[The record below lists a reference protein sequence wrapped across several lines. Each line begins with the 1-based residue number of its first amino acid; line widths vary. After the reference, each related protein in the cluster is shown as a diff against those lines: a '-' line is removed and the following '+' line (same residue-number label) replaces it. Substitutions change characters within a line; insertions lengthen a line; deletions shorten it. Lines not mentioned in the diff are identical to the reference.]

1 MIADQKGGSNNTS
14 LMQMRM
20 VHRKGGSRD
29 QFPILFCVSNIYGL
43 ASFLEGVIG
52 ILCLF

>member
-1 MIADQKGGSNNTS
+1 
-14 LMQMRM
+14 M
-20 VHRKGGSRD
+20 VHKKGGSRD

-52 ILCLF
+52 ILCLFWNCNHLMAGFTYIRPFV